1 MSEYVQLDN
10 IPATANSLLNILWEE
25 NRPMTVNELTKL
37 YNQST
42 SKNWD
47 AREIRQFLN
56 LLVRYDYVETTRHG
70 LKIYYSAL
78 GDEYAI

>member
-1 MSEYVQLDN
+1 MSEYVQLNN
-10 IPATANSLLNILWEE
+10 IPATANSLLNILWEK
-25 NRPMTVNELTKL
+25 NRPMTANELTKT

-42 SKNWD
+42 SKNWE

-56 LLVRYDYVETTRHG
+56 LLVRYDYIEATRHG

-78 GDEYAI
+78 GDEYTL